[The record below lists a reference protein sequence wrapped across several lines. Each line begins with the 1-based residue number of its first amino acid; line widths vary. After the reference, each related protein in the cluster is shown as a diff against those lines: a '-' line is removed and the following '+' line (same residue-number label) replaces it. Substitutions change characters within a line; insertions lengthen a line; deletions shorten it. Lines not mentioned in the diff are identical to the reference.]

1 MSGRGLPW
9 VSEEHDDEG
18 GRTVGIFGT
27 IATFGVGYAAGA
39 VTGRRGLERLPARAQ
54 RFIPGMGDAS
64 GEGSLI
70 DLREIREVMTA
81 APDAVRETNTLQE
94 AARLMRSNDIG
105 DVLVEDE
112 EGRLAGIITDRDIA
126 VRAVAEGTYPA
137 RTIAGLDSRDIT
149 ALAPT
154 DTVHDA
160 ITLMRAGDV
169 RRLPVVE
176 SGKAIGIVS
185 LGDISVETAPGSVL
199 ADISSASP
207 DR

>member
-1 MSGRGLPW
+1 M
-9 VSEEHDDEG
+9 
-18 GRTVGIFGT
+18 GIFST

-39 VTGRRGLERLPARAQ
+39 VTGRKGLEKLPSRMQ
-54 RFIPGMGDAS
+54 RFIPGKGDS
-64 GEGSLI
+64 SDQGSFV

-81 APDAVRETNTLQE
+81 VPDAVKETDSLQN
-94 AARLMRSNDIG
+94 AARLMKSNDIG

-126 VRAVAEGTYPA
+126 TRAVAEGTNPVS
-137 RTIAGLDSRDIT
+137 TIAGLYSHDIT

-160 ITLMRAGDV
+160 ITLMRARNV

-176 SGKAIGIVS
+176 SEKAIGIAS
-185 LGDISVETAPGSVL
+185 LGDISVETAPDSVL
-199 ADISSASP
+199 ADISVASP

>member
-1 MSGRGLPW
+1 M
-9 VSEEHDDEG
+9 
-18 GRTVGIFGT
+18 GIFGT

-39 VTGRRGLERLPARAQ
+39 VTGRKGLEELPSRVQ
-54 RFIPGMGDAS
+54 RFIPGADTSDG
-64 GEGSLI
+64 GSLV

-81 APDAVRETNTLQE
+81 APDAVKQTDTLQD

-105 DVLVEDE
+105 DVLVEGED
-112 EGRLAGIITDRDIA
+112 GRLVGIITDRDIA
-126 VRAVAEGTYPA
+126 IRAVAEGRDSA
-137 RTIAGLDSRDIT
+137 STIADLYTRDIT

-160 ITLMRAGDV
+160 VKLMRAGDV

-185 LGDISVETAPGSVL
+185 LGDISVATAPDSVL
-199 ADISSASP
+199 ADISAASP